1 MSDART
7 TRADAAWRQ
16 AWQGAQTTWAAW
28 GGVSATRERRW
39 VVAGVFLLLAFVLWQ
54 WTVSP
59 AWQTL
64 RRAPAQRAQLELE
77 LQQMQALARE
87 AAQLRTLPTLGAGP
101 AQAALKAATDRLG
114 AAAKLTVQGDRA
126 IVTLEN
132 VGSGALRAWLS
143 EVRSGARGRPIQAQL
158 AHTSKGFSGTLTVAL
173 PSAGGAP

>member
-1 MSDART
+1 MSDARA
-7 TRADAAWRQ
+7 TRAGAAWRQ
-16 AWQGAQTTWAAW
+16 GWQRVEAAWAAW
-28 GGVSATRERRW
+28 GAGSAPRERRW
-39 VVAGVFLLLAFVLWQ
+39 GVAGVGLVLAFVLWQ
-54 WTVSP
+54 WTVAP

-64 RRAPAQRAQLELE
+64 RRAPMQRAQLELE

-87 AAQLRTLPTLGAGP
+87 ATQLRTLPTLGAGP

-114 AAAKLTVQGDRA
+114 VAAKLTVQGDRA

-158 AHTSKGFSGTLTVAL
+158 AHTAKGFSGTVTVAL
-173 PSAGGAP
+173 PSAGGTP